1 MRLTNAQ
8 KDAILSLLKEKYEEK
23 EAKDKEAFAI
33 KNKDKIEADTK
44 HVQELKAIVES
55 LAQQLFDINK
65 SLEQLSIRV
74 DPFRIDRTGQTING
88 QYVYNKFVVYG
99 GTIVPKRQNP
109 QLRMSDIERDLQLQS
124 IGTEFDVEKF
134 IKKYLK

>member
-23 EAKDKEAFAI
+23 EAKDKETFAI

-44 HVQELKAIVES
+44 HAQELKVVVES

-65 SLEQLSIRV
+65 SLEQLSIKV
-74 DPFRIDRTGQTING
+74 DPFRIDFVGQTIKG
-88 QYVYNKFVVYG
+88 QYVYTKSIVYG
-99 GTIVPKRQNP
+99 GGITPKRQNP
-109 QLRMSDIERDLQLQS
+109 QLRMTDIERDLQLQS

-134 IKKYLK
+134 IKKYLE